1 MLSPFRVRGAG
12 SSASGVLVQLLIDLL
27 RSEGVDT
34 DSTLARAGL
43 QKNALAGGGRVPLP
57 SINRLWDAAVEQTG
71 NELLGMRVASRIEPE
86 MLDVVGYLA
95 KASKNLEE
103 VILRG
108 SRYGRVLD
116 ASFRFSLDVSGDEAT
131 VRLLDL
137 PAMPRHP
144 QAAECVLGAIGRMA
158 RALTR
163 TQLVPREVRFMHAHD
178 TGARVLGAA
187 FESRVVFRAPHN
199 ALVFDRSYLSLAVP
213 TSDPRLAAILER
225 QAEHMLAELPQ
236 TEDLVQRAY
245 QVILER
251 VPNADA
257 TSASVAQALGLG
269 ERTLRRRLD
278 ELGTSYQALLD
289 RVRFE
294 LARRYLCNT
303 SMEVARIAISLGFS
317 DPSAFARAFKRWAGM
332 TPAEY
337 RRSSGTLGVVA

>member
-1 MLSPFRVRGAG
+1 
-12 SSASGVLVQLLIDLL
+12 LVDLL
-27 RSEGVDT
+27 HSEGVDT
-34 DSTLARAGL
+34 DATLARAGL
-43 QKNALAGGGRVPLP
+43 PRNALGAGRVPLP
-57 SINRLWDAAVEQTG
+57 AINRLWDAAVELTG
-71 NELLGMRVASRIEPE
+71 NDLLGLSIASRIEPE
-86 MLDVVGYLA
+86 MLDVVGYLG
-95 KASKNLEE
+95 KASKHLEE
-103 VILRG
+103 VILRA

-116 ASFRFSLDVSGDEAT
+116 SSFRFALDVSGDEAI

-137 PAMPRHP
+137 PALPRHP
-144 QAAECVLGAIGRMA
+144 QVAECILAAVGRIA
-158 RALTR
+158 RIYTG
-163 TQLVPREVRFMHAHD
+163 THLVPREVRFMHDHD
-178 TGARVLGAA
+178 RRERALGVA
-187 FESRVVFRAPHN
+187 FEGKVTFRAAHN
-199 ALVFDRSYLSLAVP
+199 ALVFDRSYLSLPVP

-245 QVILER
+245 QAILER

-257 TSASVAQALGLG
+257 TSASVAHALGLG

-332 TPAEY
+332 TPAEF
-337 RRSSGTLGVVA
+337 RRTSASTVVPDRAQVA